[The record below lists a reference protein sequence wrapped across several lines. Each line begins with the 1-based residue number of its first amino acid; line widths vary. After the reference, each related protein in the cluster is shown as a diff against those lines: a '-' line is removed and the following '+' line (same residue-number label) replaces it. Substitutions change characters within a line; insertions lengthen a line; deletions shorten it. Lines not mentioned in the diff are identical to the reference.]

1 MLQWMGGSRRKVTTS
16 RKSMHKRQKQYF
28 EQKKR
33 QQQQQAAGSESYTA
47 DGMNLCV
54 QHHNEH
60 RSLDVLNLLN
70 LSTASQECK
79 STCPS
84 DLEVSGS
91 EVKYYIKKGPS
102 TILNHTDAPANSV
115 ECKKERSPSHCQEE
129 VVSPKNLL
137 SVHDDNHIVLNGAGS
152 KVDLWKTAPEHQL
165 SVLDLVGDEEPN
177 GNKESGPMYEAHAA
191 FSVEGL
197 GEVGTETP
205 VHSPPQPGRYF
216 SIGRSSPLKATRQLN
231 MSKNHNYLLDDL
243 ELDVDKMMKDINMP
257 PSGSSLDFS
266 SGKMHSYS
274 NPNQK
279 LAAVRYCMQH
289 DGHGSQINS
298 LLGERSIFNDLEN
311 GKEDIWDA
319 RSCFLADNLLDEREF
334 DASRK
339 NWSPEIDGNS
349 LDFWKYGNSV
359 MSDYAFEGP
368 DLLKKRD
375 ATTAMDR
382 FNIIEPPA
390 SFYKHQTAENDLDF
404 MNYNGARR
412 PTPGRKF
419 GFGDVTKQSDW
430 FCFATDDGRDNMCM
444 LSSEESCSSSA
455 VRGEVTN
462 NSQSNSA
469 ARRTR
474 RRSNACISPRKKY
487 GVNSIFGKET
497 GHKSKDEIGQGNDVR
512 GSGKFPN
519 VSKLSHSN
527 NPLQKNLGPNDSWLC
542 DEGYTTGKVNSG
554 FGPFSRDSE
563 TKIPSS
569 GSKFWTGD
577 PPSEF
582 PIPGSDIDARSSL
595 FGRSKLG
602 GSLACSRSGSF
613 IAEKLPVHD
622 SPVFSKFEF
631 GPTVPDL
638 SPDSKLE
645 GTTPESSFVA
655 GYHGEKPFPDIS
667 TDESASKDV
676 ENKAKIQPHDREE
689 LELMGEVQI
698 GNGLFSENE
707 KAIDAA
713 SSGGNNCGCK
723 NAEDEAP
730 EPMQNLKTTYSPHH
744 AEQASRSLIISD
756 KLESIVE
763 EQKLHCR
770 NESTIPCQNGDKD
783 IQVMRPQERRLIRK
797 TESKCDNSSCQVM
810 MLESYVL
817 QLLSV
822 KKVPM
827 HASAQDTTKK
837 LERLQHEFLSSFI
850 QAPVQ
855 AKKT

>member
-1 MLQWMGGSRRKVTTS
+1 MT
-16 RKSMHKRQKQYF
+16 
-28 EQKKR
+28 
-33 QQQQQAAGSESYTA
+33 
-47 DGMNLCV
+47 
-54 QHHNEH
+54 
-60 RSLDVLNLLN
+60 
-70 LSTASQECK
+70 
-79 STCPS
+79 
-84 DLEVSGS
+84 
-91 EVKYYIKKGPS
+91 
-102 TILNHTDAPANSV
+102 
-115 ECKKERSPSHCQEE
+115 
-129 VVSPKNLL
+129 
-137 SVHDDNHIVLNGAGS
+137 
-152 KVDLWKTAPEHQL
+152 
-165 SVLDLVGDEEPN
+165 
-177 GNKESGPMYEAHAA
+177 
-191 FSVEGL
+191 
-197 GEVGTETP
+197 
-205 VHSPPQPGRYF
+205 
-216 SIGRSSPLKATRQLN
+216 
-231 MSKNHNYLLDDL
+231 
-243 ELDVDKMMKDINMP
+243 
-257 PSGSSLDFS
+257 
-266 SGKMHSYS
+266 
-274 NPNQK
+274 
-279 LAAVRYCMQH
+279 
-289 DGHGSQINS
+289 
-298 LLGERSIFNDLEN
+298 
-311 GKEDIWDA
+311 
-319 RSCFLADNLLDEREF
+319 
-334 DASRK
+334 
-339 NWSPEIDGNS
+339 
-349 LDFWKYGNSV
+349 
-359 MSDYAFEGP
+359 
-368 DLLKKRD
+368 
-375 ATTAMDR
+375 
-382 FNIIEPPA
+382 
-390 SFYKHQTAENDLDF
+390 
-404 MNYNGARR
+404 
-412 PTPGRKF
+412 
-419 GFGDVTKQSDW
+419 
-430 FCFATDDGRDNMCM
+430 
-444 LSSEESCSSSA
+444 

-763 EQKLHCR
+763 EKKYVKQTNNYFYYYYFFRSLLM
-770 NESTIPCQNGDKD
+770 N
-783 IQVMRPQERRLIRK
+783 IRILR
-797 TESKCDNSSCQVM
+797 SLSC
-810 MLESYVL
+810 
-817 QLLSV
+817 
-822 KKVPM
+822 
-827 HASAQDTTKK
+827 
-837 LERLQHEFLSSFI
+837 
-850 QAPVQ
+850 
-855 AKKT
+855 